1 MFNQND
7 EIKKER
13 VDYIL
18 SFFDK
23 LLSKLSDN
31 QIIKGNIILAF
42 HWLIMILYI
51 IFTLFSPLS
60 YINIS
65 FVFLLIFLHNSI
77 NLYFGSLDKCILV
90 KLERYFY
97 NDKSWYGPNT
107 PFFRFIGMSNRDDQK
122 TIQFYNLSFWILLY
136 IYYFIRIFN
145 NCRQQPNI
153 V

>member
-65 FVFLLIFLHNSI
+65 FVFLLMFLHNSI

-97 NDKSWYGPNT
+97 DDKSWYGPNT
-107 PFFRFIGMSNRDDQK
+107 PFFRFIECLIGRSKQYNFIIYHFDF
-122 TIQFYNLSFWILLY
+122 IVYLLFYK
-136 IYYFIRIFN
+136 
-145 NCRQQPNI
+145 NI
-153 V
+153 

>member
-1 MFNQND
+1 MINEFGD
-7 EIKKER
+7 IKKER
-13 VDYIL
+13 VNNIL

-23 LLSKLSDN
+23 ILSNISES
-31 QIIKGNIILAF
+31 QIVKGNIILGF

-51 IFTLFSPLS
+51 IFTIFSPLS
-60 YINIS
+60 YINIL
-65 FVFLLIFLHNSI
+65 FVFLLMFLHNSI
-77 NLYFGSLDKCILV
+77 NVYFGSLDKCILV

-97 NDKSWYGPNT
+97 DDKSWYGPNT

-145 NCRQQPNI
+145 NCRHKPNA